1 MRVSN
6 MLSTLG
12 AAGKESLGSWRRGK
26 ARALAG
32 GIYEKMFLK
41 IHGS

>member
-1 MRVSN
+1 MHLSN
-6 MLSTLG
+6 SLS
-12 AAGKESLGSWRRGK
+12 APARAGKESLGSRVRGK

-32 GIYEKMFLK
+32 GIYEKQFVK